1 MYFRAGSSPAGR
13 KRIRE
18 DPFFFLSAEENRR
31 RFILPFYKNSFGM
44 LKCLRRIMIRS
55 RLKSLERGAPNSVR
69 YI

>member
-18 DPFFFLSAEENRR
+18 DPFFLSAKEDRR
-31 RFILPFYKNSFGM
+31 RFTLPFYKNSFGM

>member
-1 MYFRAGSSPAGR
+1 MDFRAGSSPAGR

-18 DPFFFLSAEENRR
+18 DPFFFF
-31 RFILPFYKNSFGM
+31 FICGRKSTTFYKNSFGM

-55 RLKSLERGAPNSVR
+55 RLKSLERGAPNPVR